1 MHIYLMRNSRYYNK
15 IIAAASRTE
24 DVTSDSH
31 IVVYKEDSLRIC
43 LLNPQ
48 HPVADANMRL
58 YVLLS
63 IFPFF

>member
-1 MHIYLMRNSRYYNK
+1 MRIYLMRNSRYYFV
-15 IIAAASRTE
+15 IIATASRTE

-31 IVVYKEDSLRIC
+31 IVVYKEDNLRIC
-43 LLNPQ
+43 LLNTQ

>member
-1 MHIYLMRNSRYYNK
+1 MRIYLMRNSRYYFV
-15 IIAAASRTE
+15 IIATASRTE

-31 IVVYKEDSLRIC
+31 IVVYKEDNLRIY

-48 HPVADANMRL
+48 HPVADADMRL

>member
-1 MHIYLMRNSRYYNK
+1 MRNSRYYFV
-15 IIAAASRTE
+15 IIAIASRTE

-31 IVVYKEDSLRIC
+31 IVVYKEDNLRIC

-48 HPVADANMRL
+48 HPVADANMCL